1 MGVVALYTQKEFF
14 ENGVK
19 QNVEDIR
26 SAMRSLGTYKPE
38 FEFRIRRMAENME
51 ARKKALN
58 AWKKGE
64 GTLKDYKDLD
74 ARYLDYMKELSLTH
88 QALKRR
94 RSAER
99 TVSTKPTL
107 SEAIGRLTED

>member
-1 MGVVALYTQKEFF
+1 MGM
-14 ENGVK
+14 K
-19 QNVEDIR
+19 QNAEEIR
-26 SAMRSLGTYKPE
+26 SAMVSLGTYKPE
-38 FEFRIRRMAENME
+38 FEFAIRRMAENME

-74 ARYLDYMKELSLTH
+74 RRYLDYMKELSLTH

-94 RSAER
+94 RSAAPEI
-99 TVSTKPTL
+99 SSKPTL
-107 SEAIGRLTED
+107 SEAIGKLTEG